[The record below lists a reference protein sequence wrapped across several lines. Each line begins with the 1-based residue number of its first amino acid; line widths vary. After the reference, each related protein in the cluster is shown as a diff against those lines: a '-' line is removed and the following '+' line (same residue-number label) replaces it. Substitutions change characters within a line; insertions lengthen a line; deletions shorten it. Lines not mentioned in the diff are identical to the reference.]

1 MNVFVLE
8 SPSPNDLLR
17 EVNEADSLTRIGKMF
32 GHRVVPFFLKNKQ
45 ELTAAIDYLAE
56 LDLEDPAD
64 FFCFHF
70 SCHGNDGGIAL
81 GPDLIQ
87 WADMFEILKPIFR
100 NNTLEGKSILII
112 SACGANKQK
121 LSTKINQAY
130 ATSEEPLF
138 PPLFIIV
145 YDDEE
150 VEWRDALLSW
160 TLLYHYLGK
169 RKPTQKAMQDLIKRM
184 ESAGFGKLKYSRW
197 DVEKKQYLAFKATL
211 NNHE

>member
-121 LSTKINQAY
+121 LSTKINL
-130 ATSEEPLF
+130 SLF
-138 PPLFIIV
+138 LERAGSCLPFSHAPYPKHACHVFF
-145 YDDEE
+145 
-150 VEWRDALLSW
+150 
-160 TLLYHYLGK
+160 
-169 RKPTQKAMQDLIKRM
+169 
-184 ESAGFGKLKYSRW
+184 SAGAWRTPNTGALP
-197 DVEKKQYLAFKATL
+197 
-211 NNHE
+211 